1 MVNICNV
8 FVCVDII
15 VIFSH
20 CRSRFSNKA
29 LLLCLKKFLLGKVWS
44 EGGEFSENFPIGV
57 WIINGKLMR
66 SVIPRIIIKFIFTT
80 FTITSRASNEGY
92 AKVPEDSSYC
102 GVNALALCVNSV
114 LNMKA
119 LVGAFNQENALVGAF
134 SVIVKSSGTFK

>member
-8 FVCVDII
+8 RTYFSALCVDII

-80 FTITSRASNEGY
+80 FTITRSPLELKTKAIRRFPKISQSRRRSLLGPFPGWKRLKCENT
-92 AKVPEDSSYC
+92 
-102 GVNALALCVNSV
+102 
-114 LNMKA
+114 KA
-119 LVGAFNQENALVGAF
+119 L
-134 SVIVKSSGTFK
+134 STRRRP